1 MENMSVL
8 YSHDGLLAWRLC
20 MMALKVHDIAD
31 ESTGNGTGNLLAAR
45 NSHLGWRPVW
55 KKTLH
60 LAIGIEIQMWD
71 TCFVGKKPTST
82 RARQTIQYTAKETK
96 THG

>member
-1 MENMSVL
+1 
-8 YSHDGLLAWRLC
+8 

-71 TCFVGKKPTST
+71 TCFVGKKTHINQSKT
-82 RARQTIQYTAKETK
+82 NHSIHSERDKNAWVKEQDSSEQS
-96 THG
+96 H

>member
-71 TCFVGKKPTST
+71 TCFV
-82 RARQTIQYTAKETK
+82 
-96 THG
+96 